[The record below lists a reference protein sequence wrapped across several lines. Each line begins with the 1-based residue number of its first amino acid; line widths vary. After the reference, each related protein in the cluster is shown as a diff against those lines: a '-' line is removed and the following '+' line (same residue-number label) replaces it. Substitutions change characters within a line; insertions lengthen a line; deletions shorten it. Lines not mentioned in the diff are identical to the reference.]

1 MDSTRLHDAILKQ
14 EQPRK
19 ASSSSAEEQV
29 QSQDDSLVEDVH
41 LSNESVQENA
51 TKKLVSELLQESRGE
66 NSSCSSSNPSPKPEA
81 KQKSDVD
88 LTQVVSSLLLDEG
101 VHREESCSFL
111 DAVNSRKPSAIK
123 SELTRKTSTEKKA
136 NKMHSGVSKAELA
149 RRERERLHLIRTKVN
164 AAIIIQRWFR
174 KWTWI
179 KRERCERDMMLCD
192 VKNEQ
197 VELSKEVAA
206 LTIQLAWRKHVR
218 VEFEKSGTKNQKIKK
233 AAPNSASCKPKENG
247 VHFYGRSMQH
257 GTRINNVNSRKA
269 KKQRSPYMK
278 YQPSAAAMSY
288 NMAMDLY
295 HPMGSRQGNTR
306 AAMVTAGTRVRP
318 GSMKRTVNGW
328 SHDVGFL
335 SKMNGEC
342 LMQRGCQL
350 NLLPYLM
357 RGGRRGLTCKISKS
371 EGREIKVS

>member
-1 MDSTRLHDAILKQ
+1 MDSTRFHDVILEQ
-14 EQPRK
+14 EQLRK

-29 QSQDDSLVEDVH
+29 QSQDDSGPAEDVH
-41 LSNESVQENA
+41 LSNGNVQENA
-51 TKKLVSELLQESRGE
+51 TKTLVSELLQESGGE
-66 NSSCSSSNPSPKPEA
+66 NSSCSLSNLSPKPEA
-81 KQKSDVD
+81 KQRSDAD
-88 LTQVVSSLLLDEG
+88 LTKIVSSLLLDED
-101 VHREESCSFL
+101 VDREESGSFL
-111 DAVNSRKPSAIK
+111 DVVNSRKPSAIK
-123 SELTRKTSTEKKA
+123 SELTRKESTEKKA

-174 KWTWI
+174 KWTSI
-179 KRERCERDMMLCD
+179 KLERCERDMMLCD

-218 VEFEKSGTKNQKIKK
+218 VEFEKSRTKHQNIKK

-247 VHFYGRSMQH
+247 VHIYGRSMQHH

-269 KKQRSPYMK
+269 NKQRSPYMK

-306 AAMVTAGTRVRP
+306 AAIVTAGTRVRP

-350 NLLPYLM
+350 NLLSYEEWA
-357 RGGRRGLTCKISKS
+357 G
-371 EGREIKVS
+371 V